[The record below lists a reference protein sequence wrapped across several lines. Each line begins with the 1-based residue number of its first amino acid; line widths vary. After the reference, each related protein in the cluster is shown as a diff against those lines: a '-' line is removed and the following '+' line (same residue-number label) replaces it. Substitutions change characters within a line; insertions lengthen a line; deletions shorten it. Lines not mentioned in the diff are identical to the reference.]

1 MYEKFAQRLAEIEIL
16 LEASLENEEYKD
28 NAYSHGFI
36 DGMIKAYGMLI
47 GRSMSYPKVE
57 GRYTDEIDDDDVV
70 ICHETAQSGH
80 IVH

>member
-1 MYEKFAQRLAEIEIL
+1 MYEKFAQRLAEVEIL
-16 LEASLENEEYKD
+16 LEASLANEEFKD

-47 GRSMSYPKVE
+47 GRTMSYPKVE
-57 GRYTDEIDDDDVV
+57 GRYNDDIEEDDVV
-70 ICHETAQSGH
+70 VCHETGHLGH